1 MTADSTETLGN
12 HLIEAVR
19 QDNLGEV
26 IRLLS
31 LGADINTQDELF
43 GQTPISCAAGQGN
56 YEVVETLYNHGANL
70 EIPDHTGRT
79 PADYAVRRSHK
90 VFSYLLSLE
99 QTASQKHFRGQ
110 SILFLLAAFGDPLDV
125 ERFAASTAGPDPRD
139 DDGLTPLMYASRW
152 RRADS
157 VSVLLRAGANPLLED
172 EGRRTALYHAAD
184 GGDIP
189 TIHALLDFGVD
200 PNNLGSFSSSEP
212 LAPDANLRTVRPAL
226 WAALAETE
234 QWAALLT
241 SKPDLSLG
249 DSTGK
254 TALHHAAAHGRVT
267 AVERLLAAG
276 IAVDARDGRGRTPL
290 IQASK
295 NGHLLTVDILL
306 RGGAE
311 AKLAETSSGTSFSE
325 TALQWAAQEGHS
337 DVVKRLCPAS
347 DVDARG
353 FRGRTA
359 MIWAAQGGDMASV
372 QALVEAGADL
382 GIVDDD
388 YGQSALSWAAE
399 NGALPVVAFLI
410 RAGADLYTA
419 ESHGKTPISFALHN
433 LDLVK
438 VFIEEPRGT
447 AVAEVGDEPIPRAR
461 AAELALRYSC
471 ENTDIE
477 HPRAESAMHREH
489 KDYSSVSRFI
499 LSQAEYLDRPDHYG
513 RTLLSWAAE
522 SGYPEEMKLLCE
534 LDKLDCNSADNE
546 SRTPLHWAA
555 GNGAVG
561 VVKCLLDHG
570 AMASLERLD
579 STQQTPIFKAAVQG
593 HHKIMDLLLK
603 RGASCHG
610 RDGEGRTA
618 LSLVAEGG
626 YVDCVELL
634 LERGAASDSPDH
646 HRRTPL
652 SWAAEMGHAEVI
664 KTLLPPREK
673 KPEGKPEKKP
683 GNTPR
688 RVKKVRF
695 QLKEGA
701 KDDDDASAVDVEIIS
716 PDTVAKAKTT
726 RTATARRIRGVG
738 AEANSQDIIKNWTPL
753 WYAAMNQHLA
763 AFEALLEGG
772 ANPSATDASEKSLQ
786 ERLEDKKN
794 ELRAD
799 AEANH
804 AALAKLNAILEKL
817 MSSGYIWVEPAA
829 DATAADKNFHA
840 TFLYIPAKDKQHL
853 DVARKVLSLDKVLR
867 GKRPTAP
874 PDMSCAW
881 IHLPANNVSAYPRVP
896 CGISPWWIHRMFA
909 DRGRDGS
916 KMRWV
921 EV

>member
-1 MTADSTETLGN
+1 MAADSTETLGN
-12 HLIEAVR
+12 DLIEAAR
-19 QDNLGEV
+19 RNKLGEV
-26 IRLLS
+26 IRILG
-31 LGADINTQDELF
+31 LGADVNKQHEYPYW
-43 GQTPISCAAGQGN
+43 GQTPISYAAGEGH
-56 YEVVETLYNHGANL
+56 YEVVETLYNHGADL
-70 EIPDHTGRT
+70 EIPDHSGRT
-79 PADYAVRRSHK
+79 PADYAVRSSHK

-99 QTASQKHFRGQ
+99 QTVSQKHLRGQ
-110 SILFLLAAFGDPLDV
+110 SILFLVAAFGDPLDV
-125 ERFAASTAGPDPRD
+125 ERFAASPPGPDPRD
-139 DDGLTPLMYASRW
+139 DDGLTPLMYASRF

-157 VSVLLRAGANPLLED
+157 VSILLRAGANPLLED
-172 EGRRTALYHAAD
+172 ERRRTALYHAAD

-189 TIHALLDFGVD
+189 TIHALLDFGAD
-200 PNNLGSFSSSEP
+200 PNNLGSCSCEAP
-212 LAPDANLRTVRPAL
+212 APDANPQIVRPAL

-234 QWAALLT
+234 RWAALLA
-241 SKPDLSLG
+241 SKPDLSLR
-249 DSTGK
+249 DSSGK
-254 TALHHAAAHGRVT
+254 TALHHAAAQGRVT

-276 IAVDARDGRGRTPL
+276 VAVDAGDDRGSTPL
-290 IQASK
+290 IHASK
-295 NGHLLTVDILL
+295 HGHLSTVDILL

-311 AKLAETSSGTSFSE
+311 ARLADTSYNE
-325 TALQWAAQEGHS
+325 TALQWAVQAGHS
-337 DVVKRLCPAS
+337 DVVRRLCPES

-353 FRGRTA
+353 SQGQTA
-359 MIWAAQGGDMASV
+359 LLWAAQAGDMASI

-382 GIVDDD
+382 GIVDDE

-399 NGALPVVAFLI
+399 NGALPAVAFLI

-419 ESHGKTPISFALHN
+419 ESHGKTPISFALHD

-438 VFIEEPRGT
+438 AFIEEPRGT
-447 AVAEVGDEPIPRAR
+447 VEAEVGAEPIPRAR

-534 LDKLDCNSADNE
+534 LEKLDCNGADKE

-555 GNGAVG
+555 GNGAVD
-561 VVKCLLDHG
+561 VVECLLDHG
-570 AMASLERLD
+570 AMASLERSD

-603 RGASCHG
+603 RGASCNG
-610 RDGEGRTA
+610 KDGEGRTV

-626 YVDCVELL
+626 YLDCVELL
-634 LERGAASDSPDH
+634 LEQGAASDSPDDH
-646 HRRTPL
+646 HRTPL

-683 GNTPR
+683 ENTPR

-716 PDTVAKAKTT
+716 PGTVAKARTT
-726 RTATARRIRGVG
+726 GRATARRIRGVG

-772 ANPSATDASEKSLQ
+772 ANPSATDASDKTLQ

-804 AALAKLNAILEKL
+804 AALAKLNAFLEKL

-853 DVARKVLSLDKVLR
+853 DVARKVLSLDRVLR

-881 IHLPANNVSAYPRVP
+881 IHLPANNVSAYLAYPT
-896 CGISPWWIHRMFA
+896 
-909 DRGRDGS
+909 
-916 KMRWV
+916 
-921 EV
+921 